1 MVGAALLD
9 GLMLALIDAQRRRL
23 GAIDDG
29 SGIARDAIGV
39 YARSAQA
46 MESSGHT
53 FIIHKK
59 VI

>member
-1 MVGAALLD
+1 
-9 GLMLALIDAQRRRL
+9 MLALIDAQRRRL
-23 GAIDDG
+23 STVDDG
-29 SGIARDAIGV
+29 AGIARDAIGV
-39 YARSAQA
+39 YVRSAQA